1 MEKLCFRRPQGP
13 GCEMLLHGA
22 PGTCRPSTGCR
33 AALPRWFTVAGSRE
47 RRPWARHR
55 CGLGKGKPPPLVHKR
70 WCWAWLPKVSRNRE
84 LAGAAEGLSDALVP
98 GGRASV
104 PGEV

>member
-1 MEKLCFRRPQGP
+1 MGHLAPADP
-13 GCEMLLHGA
+13 ALGA
-22 PGTCRPSTGCR
+22 VPPS
-33 AALPRWFTVAGSRE
+33 PAGSRWRE
-47 RRPWARHR
+47 AGR
-55 CGLGKGKPPPLVHKR
+55 GLGKGKPPPLVHKR

-98 GGRASV
+98 GGWASV